1 MNSSES
7 HIWVTIVARIKVSTK
22 ESTEMKALIVQH
34 DHVSPTG
41 PVGRR
46 LEHHGFE
53 ITEFLVVP
61 EASFHEPNVEVAF
74 PNPDDFDLVVF
85 LGAPWGAW
93 DDVCIGNWLTPEL
106 DLCRS
111 LVTAG
116 RPVLGICFGGQLMA
130 RAMGGSVAPGDH
142 PEIGWT
148 TIWSDDQS
156 LVGNGPWFQF
166 HYDRWQLPPGATEI
180 ARNPVASQAFV
191 INNSLAVQFHPE
203 LDGAALVAWIDEGGR
218 PLVLKDNQD
227 PDVMLAQ
234 TWAEDRAGEERAYAL
249 IDAFLTRV
257 AKLV

>member
-1 MNSSES
+1 
-7 HIWVTIVARIKVSTK
+7 
-22 ESTEMKALIVQH
+22 MKALIVQH

-61 EASFHEPNVEVAF
+61 ESSFHEPNVEVAF

-166 HYDRWQLPPGATEI
+166 HYARWELPPGATEI

-227 PDVMLAQ
+227 PDIMLAQ
-234 TWAEDRAGEERAYAL
+234 TWAEDKAGEERAYAL

>member
-1 MNSSES
+1 MSPSF
-7 HIWVTIVARIKVSTK
+7 ARPRGWKGSPTV
-22 ESTEMKALIVQH
+22 KALVVQH

-46 LEHHGFE
+46 LEHHGFD

-61 EASFHEPNVEVAF
+61 KESFTEPNVSVNF
-74 PNPDDFDLVVF
+74 PDPDEFDLVVF

-93 DDVCIGNWLTPEL
+93 DDGCIGNWLTPEL
-106 DLCRS
+106 DMCRR
-111 LVTAG
+111 LVESG

-130 RAMGGSVAPGDH
+130 RAMGGSVAPGNH

-148 TIWSDDQS
+148 YVWSDDQS
-156 LVGNGPWFQF
+156 LVPNGPWFQF
-166 HYDRWQLPPGATEI
+166 HYDHWQVPPGATEI
-180 ARNPVASQAFV
+180 ARNPVCSQAFV

-203 LDGAALVAWIDEGGR
+203 LDGAALEGWLEEGGV
-218 PLVLKDNQD
+218 PEVLRDNQN

-234 TWAEDRAGEERAYAL
+234 TWAEDAAGEARTYAL
-249 IDAFLTRV
+249 VDAFLTRV